1 MEDDSS
7 KEIATNIVNTV
18 LTGDQQFWLLIAN
31 FSAILLVKLSL
42 IFVAAMTIYLG
53 YKLLVQGVKGEFK
66 FNTEMQGV
74 KADLV
79 SASPGTFFVLLGVI
93 VLITAIQ
100 TKYSIPIGQKASNTT
115 ATKNSEQKTEVQSEW
130 LSKDDPFS
138 KDSGG

>member
-1 MEDDSS
+1 MKKDSS
-7 KEIATNIVNTV
+7 TEIAANIVNTV
-18 LTGDQQFWLLIAN
+18 LSGDQQFWLLIAN
-31 FSAILLVKLSL
+31 FSAILLVKISL

-93 VLITAIQ
+93 VLIVAIQ
-100 TKYSIPIGQKASNTT
+100 TKYSIPVEQKASKTKV
-115 ATKNSEQKTEVQSEW
+115 TKNVEQKTEVESEW

-138 KDSGG
+138 KNSGN